1 MAIPYFRGFKVYVD
15 GERSDIVKVGGAM
28 LGVQIKAGEHD
39 IQITYRTY
47 GLIPAMIISIIGWML
62 VVLYLRLRKTK
73 EK

>member
-1 MAIPYFRGFKVYVD
+1 MD

-28 LGVQIKAGEHD
+28 LGVQINAGEHD